1 MNQKITNFIKRI
13 ITGSILG
20 TLFVLI
26 YFELSP
32 IYFSVILALIL
43 CQIIIVEWRNLF
55 DFRSATFWV
64 LMPWYPI
71 MPFLF
76 MIMLNQSPDYRDLLF
91 FLIVIVSS
99 HDTGS
104 YIFGSLLGRRSI
116 AKTISA
122 AKTWEGFFGGYL
134 FACFSLGFMLYGKK
148 YNCPIPLFLAF
159 TLIVSFLS
167 LCGDLF
173 ESWLKRQANIKDSGH
188 ILPGHGGFLDR
199 FDGIMFAAV
208 FFFIF
213 KNQILQLLSGN

>member
-1 MNQKITNFIKRI
+1 MNQKIKNFIQRI

-20 TLFVLI
+20 TIFVLV
-26 YFELSP
+26 YFKLP
-32 IYFSVILALIL
+32 PVYFSAILALIL
-43 CQIIIVEWRNLF
+43 CQIIIIEWRTLF
-55 DFRSATFWV
+55 DFRSAAFWL

-76 MIMLNQSPDYRDLLF
+76 MIILNQSADYRDLLF

-104 YIFGSLLGRRSI
+104 YIVGSSFGKRSI

-122 AKTWEGFFGGYL
+122 GKTWEGFFGGYI
-134 FACFSLGFMLYGKK
+134 FACFSFGFMLYGKG
-148 YNCPIPLFLAF
+148 YHCSIPIFLAF
-159 TLIVSFLS
+159 TLIVCFLS

-173 ESWLKRQANIKDSGH
+173 ESWLKRQANVKDSGH

-213 KNQILQLLSGN
+213 KNQIMHLLGG